1 MTAMMYI
8 RLMFVILALFP
19 FMAFA
24 QAGDVPFNGV
34 VVDANGVGIARAKV
48 AVLGSAKYTTTDK
61 MGRFG
66 LTNIGENSTFI
77 LSVKGVRDMTLDVGS
92 RKSLKIVINGGEVVD
107 LQDSKEIEDAG
118 WGFVKRRENISAG
131 MILGEDLRRSH
142 QTDLELALLAR
153 VPGLMKINGELTIR
167 GVSSVNSSSQALILV
182 DGTEVP
188 SLASVSILEVE
199 SVQVIKSASSYGVR
213 GANGVISIKL
223 RSR

>member
-1 MTAMMYI
+1 MVYI
-8 RLMFVILALFP
+8 RLIFVILTLFP

>member
-1 MTAMMYI
+1 MKWMKLIIVVMV
-8 RLMFVILALFP
+8 LLPL
-19 FMAFA
+19 MAFA
-24 QAGDVPFNGV
+24 QVGDVPFNGV

-48 AVLGSAKYTTTDK
+48 AVQGSAKYTTTDK
-61 MGRFG
+61 TGRFG
-66 LTNIGENSTFI
+66 LTNINENSIFI
-77 LSVKGVRDMTLDVGS
+77 LSMKGVRDVTLDVGS

-118 WGFVKRRENISAG
+118 WGFVKRRENIPAG

-153 VPGLMKINGELTIR
+153 VPGLMKINGEITIR
-167 GVSSVNSSSQALILV
+167 GISSVNSSSQPLILV
-182 DGTEVP
+182 DGTEVS
-188 SLASVSILEVE
+188 SLSVVSIHEVE

>member
-8 RLMFVILALFP
+8 RLIFVILTLFP

-34 VVDANGVGIARAKV
+34 VVDANGVGVARAKV
-48 AVLGSAKYTTTDK
+48 AVQGSAKYTTTDK

-77 LSVKGVRDMTLDVGS
+77 LSVKGVRDITLDVGS

-118 WGFVKRRENISAG
+118 WGFVKRRENIPAG
-131 MILGEDLRRSH
+131 MILGEDLCRSH

>member
-1 MTAMMYI
+1 MTAMVYI
-8 RLMFVILALFP
+8 RLMFVILTLFP

-48 AVLGSAKYTTTDK
+48 AVQGSAKYTTTDK

-77 LSVKGVRDMTLDVGS
+77 LSVKGVRDITLDVGS

-118 WGFVKRRENISAG
+118 WGFVKRRENIPAG

>member
-1 MTAMMYI
+1 M
-8 RLMFVILALFP
+8 ILTIP
-19 FMAFA
+19 
-24 QAGDVPFNGV
+24 
-34 VVDANGVGIARAKV
+34 
-48 AVLGSAKYTTTDK
+48 
-61 MGRFG
+61 
-66 LTNIGENSTFI
+66 
-77 LSVKGVRDMTLDVGS
+77 
-92 RKSLKIVINGGEVVD
+92 
-107 LQDSKEIEDAG
+107 
-118 WGFVKRRENISAG
+118 AG